1 MAKKRADEE
10 KRTPEASRKR
20 SSSGGN
26 QPSAMS
32 EHKSN
37 GDVESRTPAKH
48 HGFSETELNARIA
61 RKAFEL
67 FLQRGSES
75 GRDVEDWLEAE
86 RQVKEELNRD
96 REAGRA

>member
-1 MAKKRADEE
+1 MAKKRAEEE
-10 KRTPEASRKR
+10 KKTPEAGRKR
-20 SSSGGN
+20 SSSGEN

-32 EHKSN
+32 GHKSN
-37 GDVESRTPAKH
+37 GEVESRTAKH